1 METEYIKKTGI
12 ERQKEVLIEALER
25 AAKEN
30 GLFLN
35 TNYKQQPH
43 FYNKELQITPVNS
56 LMMAMHSDNGDFKSN
71 AYTTFQNLQANN
83 AAIRR
88 GQKGVPFIWS
98 NLNEYVEIANP
109 ENKITKDSFNKLSE
123 EDKGRYRVN
132 PKENVF
138 TLFNLD
144 QTTLPFVHKDS
155 YKSHINDTGQ
165 TEPHDEKELRIDIN
179 KYIQKMRENLL
190 PIRRDGIGVAH
201 YDANRDL
208 IHIPAQ
214 KEFDT
219 YPEYV
224 QAVTREIVRATG
236 VPQRLNR
243 EGTMSSDKEKQAR
256 ESLVED
262 LVSAHKLLEF
272 GLPSKLKKTTIAN
285 IPSIIKHIKETP
297 NYTEN
302 LFRDINRAVGMMKKA
317 EKGEKIKVNER
328 EATELLNVN
337 SQEQTQSNKQ
347 ENHDSKAVSFEQI
360 TILKDDN
367 EKWTLVARPSEQ
379 KPFAIHPSKQDIS
392 FYFDSLKNPN
402 KEEGVSIRTEL
413 AQKYYGISLQHPE
426 LKVDIFNT
434 GATQENIEKIDRVNV
449 FRSKDQ
455 KNMII
460 AYVDG
465 KALQPIELNKSLYQR
480 FWLTDNRSAYKVALA
495 ASLYAETL
503 NNIKKEGTKQTQEVE
518 QTAKKEQSKEAEVTH
533 HAGEKNIPPIMK
545 EYENLKNQYKD
556 TVLLFRKGNHY
567 EAYADDA
574 VTVSQKLDLKMETD
588 KHHYED
594 SKTPLRS
601 TSFKQSEL
609 DVFLPKLIRNNLRIA
624 ICAPIEEPLKIP
636 RPTPEAETQTKSL
649 EENET
654 IVSRPSMHR

>member
-1 METEYIKKTGI
+1 METEYIKKTGL

-56 LMMAMHSDNGDFKSN
+56 LMMAMHSDNGNFKSN

-155 YKSHINDTGQ
+155 YKTHINDTGQ
-165 TEPHDEKELRIDIN
+165 TAPHDEKELRIDIN

-272 GLPSKLKKTTIAN
+272 GLPSKLKKTTIEN
-285 IPSIIKHIKETP
+285 VPSIIKHIKETP

-328 EATELLNVN
+328 ETVELLNVN
-337 SQEQTQSNKQ
+337 SQEQAQRNTQ
-347 ENHDSKAVSFEQI
+347 ENQVSKAVSFEQI

-367 EKWTLVARPSEQ
+367 EKWTLVARPNEQ

-392 FYFDSLKNPN
+392 MYFDSLKNPN

-413 AQKYYGISLQHPE
+413 AQKYYVLSLQHPE

-449 FRSKDQ
+449 FRTKDQ

-503 NNIKKEGTKQTQEVE
+503 NNIKKEGTKQAQEVE
-518 QTAKKEQSKEAEVTH
+518 QTATKEQSKQSEVSHDT
-533 HAGEKNIPPIMK
+533 AEKNIPPIM
-545 EYENLKNQYKD
+545 EQYKALKKNYSD
-556 TVLLFRKGNHY
+556 ALLLFRKGNY
-567 EAYADDA
+567 YIAYSDDA
-574 VTVSQKLDLKMETD
+574 VTLSKKLDLEIKTE
-588 KHHYED
+588 KNHYENER
-594 SKTPLRS
+594 TPLRS
-601 TSFKQSEL
+601 ASFPASSL
-609 DVFLPKLIRNNLRIA
+609 DGNLPKLIRSGSRVA
-624 ICAPIEEPLKIP
+624 ICTPNEEEQNIP
-636 RPTPEAETQTKSL
+636 KPSRQDPPKEQEQKES
-649 EENET
+649 

>member
-1 METEYIKKTGI
+1 METEYIKRTGL

-56 LMMAMHSDNGDFKSN
+56 LMMAMHSDNGNFKSN

-155 YKSHINDTGQ
+155 YKTHINDTGQ
-165 TEPHDEKELRIDIN
+165 TAPHDEKELRIDIN

-272 GLPSKLKKTTIAN
+272 GLPSKLKKTTIEN
-285 IPSIIKHIKETP
+285 VPSIIKHIKETP

-328 EATELLNVN
+328 ETVELLNVN
-337 SQEQTQSNKQ
+337 SQEQAQRNTQ
-347 ENHDSKAVSFEQI
+347 ENQVSKAVSFEQI

-367 EKWTLVARPSEQ
+367 EKWTLVARPNEQ

-392 FYFDSLKNPN
+392 MYFDSLKNPN

-413 AQKYYGISLQHPE
+413 AQKYYVLSLQHPE

-449 FRSKDQ
+449 FRTKDQ

-503 NNIKKEGTKQTQEVE
+503 NNIKKEGTKQAQEVE
-518 QTAKKEQSKEAEVTH
+518 QTATKEQSKQSEVSHDT
-533 HAGEKNIPPIMK
+533 AEKNIPPIM
-545 EYENLKNQYKD
+545 EQYKALKKNYFD
-556 TVLLFRKGNHY
+556 ALLLFRKGNY
-567 EAYADDA
+567 YIAYSDDA
-574 VTVSQKLDLKMETD
+574 VTLSKKLDLEIKTE
-588 KHHYED
+588 KNHYENE
-594 SKTPLRS
+594 KTPLRS
-601 TSFKQSEL
+601 ASFPASSL
-609 DVFLPKLIRNNLRIA
+609 DGNLPKLIRSGSRVA
-624 ICAPIEEPLKIP
+624 ICTPNEEEQKIP
-636 RPTPEAETQTKSL
+636 KPSRQDPPKEQEQKES
-649 EENET
+649 